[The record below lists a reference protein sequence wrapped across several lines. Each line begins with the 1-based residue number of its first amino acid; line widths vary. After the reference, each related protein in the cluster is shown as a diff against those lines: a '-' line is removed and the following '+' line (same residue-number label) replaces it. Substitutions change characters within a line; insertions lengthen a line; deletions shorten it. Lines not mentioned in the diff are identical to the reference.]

1 MDLFASRLSTQCPL
15 YFSWRPDPYTLA
27 TDAFLQD
34 WTAMKC
40 YVNPP
45 WNLVGQVLAQVQ
57 SQHVQV
63 LLVAPV
69 WKTQPWFPMLPN
81 MLIDHPR
88 LIIPSL
94 RKPVSVD
101 PMPLLPQL
109 AVWHIS
115 GISSEVKT
123 FQKKLQH
130 SSSSHGGLKQ
140 TSHMTHSLAN
150 GTAGVLNGVLIHF
163 LDL

>member
-40 YVNPP
+40 YANPP

-63 LLVAPV
+63 VLVAPV